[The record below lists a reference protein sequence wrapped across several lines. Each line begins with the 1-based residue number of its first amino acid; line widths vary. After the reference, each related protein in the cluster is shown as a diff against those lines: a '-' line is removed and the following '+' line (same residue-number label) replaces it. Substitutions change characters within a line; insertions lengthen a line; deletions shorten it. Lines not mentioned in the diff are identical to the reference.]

1 MKLTHVALWTHDLDK
16 MTWFWTM
23 MFDAVAGAL
32 YRSQRRPG
40 FSSRFLQFADGASLE
55 IMQGPWISQE
65 RPAERA
71 GYAHIAIALGSEE
84 AVRTMAA
91 KAAALG
97 ILVSP
102 PRLTGDG
109 YFEAVLTDPDGNL
122 VEITA

>member
-1 MKLTHVALWTHDLDK
+1 MKLSHVALWTHDLEK
-16 MTWFWTM
+16 MTRFWTT
-23 MFDAVAGAL
+23 MFGAVAGAK
-32 YRSQRRPG
+32 YSSQRRPG
-40 FSSRFLQFADGASLE
+40 FTSRFLSLADGTCLE
-55 IMQGPWISQE
+55 IMQGPWISAQC
-65 RPAERA
+65 PAECA

-84 AVRTMAA
+84 AVRTMAT

-97 ILVSP
+97 MLESP